1 MVRVITLK
9 NEPVR
14 QAIAP
19 IGVASAYRVTPLDSR
34 SSYSVREKNQMHTNI
49 RKKEF
54 MKQKTIG
61 LNPLEQY

>member
-19 IGVASAYRVTPLDSR
+19 IGVASVYRVTPLTRDLHILLS
-34 SSYSVREKNQMHTNI
+34 KN
-49 RKKEF
+49 
-54 MKQKTIG
+54 
-61 LNPLEQY
+61 